1 MPLTRP
7 PVRETRRYQTNHSR
21 QCQRQASKWKD
32 MVPPDP
38 LRTKA
43 HNFSDCEILPKRT
56 SEDQDHASKSAKQD
70 ATGYGNPKESVD
82 RITRH
87 AEKLPWEK
95 AAPSHNPMDFRRF
108 VLRI

>member
-38 LRTKA
+38 L
-43 HNFSDCEILPKRT
+43 H
-56 SEDQDHASKSAKQD
+56 QDHASKSAKQD

-95 AAPSHNPMDFRRF
+95 AAPSHNPMGLPP
-108 VLRI
+108 LRAADIAQKA

>member
-38 LRTKA
+38 LRC
-43 HNFSDCEILPKRT
+43 H
-56 SEDQDHASKSAKQD
+56 
-70 ATGYGNPKESVD
+70 GYGNPKESVD

-95 AAPSHNPMDFRRF
+95 AAPSHNPMGLPP
-108 VLRI
+108 LRAADIAQKA